1 MKKPLVTRNDIAE
14 AIALHTACMPTR
26 EIPGAIANYFMITRR
41 FYTRTDKAVINRLL
55 IAEIRDYLIE
65 QGRLRYATVA
75 AEMRKEAHRMTGNNL
90 NVEKT
95 APVASATPSPAV
107 NVISNTG
114 DTIDS
119 QTLLKMVNEARKLC
133 GEPEVR
139 NNKFIEKILD
149 ELEGED
155 GYTKSA
161 TVPPG
166 GGTPMV
172 VITMT
177 YKQALRVAARES
189 KAVRRSLH
197 TMIQALEP
205 INVENHPDE
214 IPVLEWQGVRV
225 VTTETLARG
234 YGTTPTRIQ
243 QNYNRNEERFVEG
256 KHFFKIK
263 GDEIKSLRL
272 SFSELQISPKTRSLI
287 LWTERGAARM
297 SKIVDTEQA
306 WAFFE
311 KLEDSYFRQKEQQP
325 VAIPQT
331 LPEALRLAAE
341 LAEQKQL
348 LEQKTHQL
356 NQQLVAAAPKVDFAD
371 RVSAANGI
379 LIGNFAKV
387 VGLKQNAL
395 FSWLRQNGILMAF
408 GARKNVP
415 RQQYIN
421 AGYFTVKEVVL
432 DDENGYQIRLT
443 PQLTGKGQQWLTR
456 KLLDAGLLKPVA
468 IG

>member
-1 MKKPLVTRNDIAE
+1 MKKPLVTRNEIAE

-41 FYTRTDKAVINRLL
+41 FYTRTDKAVINKLL

-90 NVEKT
+90 NVEKP
-95 APVASATPSPAV
+95 APVASATPAPAV
-107 NVISNTG
+107 NIIPNTG

-119 QTLLKMVNEARKLC
+119 LTLLKMVNEARKLC
-133 GEPEVR
+133 GESEVR

-149 ELEGED
+149 ELDGEH
-155 GYTKSA
+155 YTKSVVEKMNK
-161 TVPPG
+161 TS
-166 GGTPMV
+166 ML

-177 YKQALRVAARES
+177 FKQALRVAARES
-189 KAVRRSLH
+189 KAVRRSL
-197 TMIQALEP
+197 IDKLE
-205 INVENHPDE
+205 
-214 IPVLEWQGVRV
+214 
-225 VTTETLARG
+225 
-234 YGTTPTRIQ
+234 
-243 QNYNRNEERFVEG
+243 
-256 KHFFKIK
+256 
-263 GDEIKSLRL
+263 
-272 SFSELQISPKTRSLI
+272 ELQQANSPTPS
-287 LWTERGAARM
+287 
-297 SKIVDTEQA
+297 
-306 WAFFE
+306 
-311 KLEDSYFRQKEQQP
+311 
-325 VAIPQT
+325 IPQT

-341 LAEQKQL
+341 LAEQKMQL
-348 LEQKTHQL
+348 E
-356 NQQLVAAAPKVDFAD
+356 QQLVAAAPKVDFAD
-371 RVSAANGI
+371 RVSVANGI

>member
-1 MKKPLVTRNDIAE
+1 MKTPLVTRNEIAE
-14 AIALHTACMPTR
+14 AIALHTTCMPTR

-95 APVASATPSPAV
+95 APVTSATPAPAV
-107 NVISNTG
+107 NIIPNTG

-119 QTLLKMVNEARKLC
+119 LTLLKMVNEARKLC

-149 ELEGED
+149 ELDGEH
-155 GYTKSA
+155 YTKSVVEKMNK
-161 TVPPG
+161 TS
-166 GGTPMV
+166 ML

-177 YKQALRVAARES
+177 FKQALRVAARES
-189 KAVRRSLH
+189 KAVRRSL
-197 TMIQALEP
+197 IDKLE
-205 INVENHPDE
+205 
-214 IPVLEWQGVRV
+214 
-225 VTTETLARG
+225 
-234 YGTTPTRIQ
+234 
-243 QNYNRNEERFVEG
+243 
-256 KHFFKIK
+256 
-263 GDEIKSLRL
+263 
-272 SFSELQISPKTRSLI
+272 ELQQANSPTPS
-287 LWTERGAARM
+287 
-297 SKIVDTEQA
+297 
-306 WAFFE
+306 
-311 KLEDSYFRQKEQQP
+311 
-325 VAIPQT
+325 IPQT

-341 LAEQKQL
+341 LAEQKLQL
-348 LEQKTHQL
+348 E
-356 NQQLVAAAPKVDFAD
+356 QQLVAAAPKVDFAD
-371 RVSAANGI
+371 RVSVANGI

>member
-75 AEMRKEAHRMTGNNL
+75 AEMRKEARRMTGNNL
-90 NVEKT
+90 NVEKP
-95 APVASATPSPAV
+95 APVALATPSPTV

-149 ELEGED
+149 ELDGEH
-155 GYTKSA
+155 YTKSVVEKMNK
-161 TVPPG
+161 TS
-166 GGTPMV
+166 ML

-189 KAVRRSLH
+189 KAVRRSL
-197 TMIQALEP
+197 IDKLE
-205 INVENHPDE
+205 
-214 IPVLEWQGVRV
+214 
-225 VTTETLARG
+225 
-234 YGTTPTRIQ
+234 
-243 QNYNRNEERFVEG
+243 
-256 KHFFKIK
+256 
-263 GDEIKSLRL
+263 
-272 SFSELQISPKTRSLI
+272 ELQQANSPTPS
-287 LWTERGAARM
+287 
-297 SKIVDTEQA
+297 
-306 WAFFE
+306 
-311 KLEDSYFRQKEQQP
+311 
-325 VAIPQT
+325 IPQT

-341 LAEQKQL
+341 LAEQKMH
-348 LEQKTHQL
+348 LE
-356 NQQLVAAAPKVDFAD
+356 QQLVAAAPKVDFAD
-371 RVSAANGI
+371 RVSVANGI

-456 KLLDAGLLKPVA
+456 KLL
-468 IG
+468 

>member
-75 AEMRKEAHRMTGNNL
+75 AEMRKEAHRMTSNNL
-90 NVEKT
+90 NVKKP
-95 APVASATPSPAV
+95 ASVASATPSPAV

-133 GEPEVR
+133 GENEIR
-139 NNKFIEKILD
+139 NNDFLNRIKD
-149 ELEGED
+149 ELDGEF
-155 GYTKSA
+155 YETFVKSH
-161 TVPPG
+161 
-166 GGTPMV
+166 GTRAGRSFE

-189 KAVRRSLH
+189 KAVRRSL
-197 TMIQALEP
+197 IDKLE
-205 INVENHPDE
+205 
-214 IPVLEWQGVRV
+214 
-225 VTTETLARG
+225 
-234 YGTTPTRIQ
+234 
-243 QNYNRNEERFVEG
+243 
-256 KHFFKIK
+256 
-263 GDEIKSLRL
+263 
-272 SFSELQISPKTRSLI
+272 ELQQANSPTPS
-287 LWTERGAARM
+287 
-297 SKIVDTEQA
+297 
-306 WAFFE
+306 
-311 KLEDSYFRQKEQQP
+311 
-325 VAIPQT
+325 IPQT

-341 LAEQKQL
+341 LAEQKMQL
-348 LEQKTHQL
+348 E
-356 NQQLVAAAPKVDFAD
+356 QQLVAAAPKVDFAD

>member
-1 MKKPLVTRNDIAE
+1 MKKPLVTRNEIAE

-149 ELEGED
+149 ELDGEH
-155 GYTKSA
+155 YTKSVVEKMNK
-161 TVPPG
+161 TS
-166 GGTPMV
+166 ML

-177 YKQALRVAARES
+177 FKQALRVAARES
-189 KAVRRSLH
+189 KAVRRSL
-197 TMIQALEP
+197 IDKLE
-205 INVENHPDE
+205 
-214 IPVLEWQGVRV
+214 
-225 VTTETLARG
+225 
-234 YGTTPTRIQ
+234 
-243 QNYNRNEERFVEG
+243 
-256 KHFFKIK
+256 
-263 GDEIKSLRL
+263 
-272 SFSELQISPKTRSLI
+272 ELQQANSPTPS
-287 LWTERGAARM
+287 
-297 SKIVDTEQA
+297 
-306 WAFFE
+306 
-311 KLEDSYFRQKEQQP
+311 
-325 VAIPQT
+325 IPQT

-341 LAEQKQL
+341 LAEQKMQL
-348 LEQKTHQL
+348 E
-356 NQQLVAAAPKVDFAD
+356 QQLVAAAPKVDFAD
-371 RVSAANGI
+371 RVSVANGI

>member
-1 MKKPLVTRNDIAE
+1 MKTPLVTRNEIAE
-14 AIALHTACMPTR
+14 AIALHTTCMPTR

-75 AEMRKEAHRMTGNNL
+75 AEMRKEARRMTGNNL
-90 NVEKT
+90 NVEKP

-119 QTLLKMVNEARKLC
+119 LTLLKMLNEARKLC

-149 ELEGED
+149 ELDGEH
-155 GYTKSA
+155 YTKSVVEKMNK
-161 TVPPG
+161 TS
-166 GGTPMV
+166 ML

-189 KAVRRSLH
+189 KAVRRSL
-197 TMIQALEP
+197 IDKLE
-205 INVENHPDE
+205 
-214 IPVLEWQGVRV
+214 
-225 VTTETLARG
+225 
-234 YGTTPTRIQ
+234 
-243 QNYNRNEERFVEG
+243 
-256 KHFFKIK
+256 
-263 GDEIKSLRL
+263 
-272 SFSELQISPKTRSLI
+272 ELQQANSPAPS
-287 LWTERGAARM
+287 
-297 SKIVDTEQA
+297 
-306 WAFFE
+306 
-311 KLEDSYFRQKEQQP
+311 
-325 VAIPQT
+325 IPQT

-341 LAEQKQL
+341 LAEQKMQL
-348 LEQKTHQL
+348 E
-356 NQQLVAAAPKVDFAD
+356 QQLVAAAPKVDFAD
-371 RVSAANGI
+371 RVSVANGI

>member
-14 AIALHTACMPTR
+14 AIALHTACIPTR

-90 NVEKT
+90 NVEKP
-95 APVASATPSPAV
+95 APVASATPAPAV
-107 NVISNTG
+107 NIIPNTG

-119 QTLLKMVNEARKLC
+119 LTLLKMVNEARKLC

-149 ELEGED
+149 ELDGEH
-155 GYTKSA
+155 YTKSVVEKMNK
-161 TVPPG
+161 TS
-166 GGTPMV
+166 ML

-177 YKQALRVAARES
+177 FKQALRVAARES
-189 KAVRRSLH
+189 KAVRRSL
-197 TMIQALEP
+197 IDKLE
-205 INVENHPDE
+205 
-214 IPVLEWQGVRV
+214 
-225 VTTETLARG
+225 
-234 YGTTPTRIQ
+234 
-243 QNYNRNEERFVEG
+243 
-256 KHFFKIK
+256 
-263 GDEIKSLRL
+263 
-272 SFSELQISPKTRSLI
+272 ELQQANSPTPS
-287 LWTERGAARM
+287 
-297 SKIVDTEQA
+297 
-306 WAFFE
+306 
-311 KLEDSYFRQKEQQP
+311 
-325 VAIPQT
+325 IPQT

-341 LAEQKQL
+341 LAEQKLQL
-348 LEQKTHQL
+348 E
-356 NQQLVAAAPKVDFAD
+356 QQLVAAAPKVDFAD
-371 RVSAANGI
+371 RVSVANGI

>member
-14 AIALHTACMPTR
+14 AIALHTACIPTR

-75 AEMRKEAHRMTGNNL
+75 AEMRKEAHRMTSNNL
-90 NVEKT
+90 NVKKP
-95 APVASATPSPAV
+95 APVASATPAPAV
-107 NVISNTG
+107 NVIPTTG

-119 QTLLKMVNEARKLC
+119 LTLLKMVNEARKLC

-149 ELEGED
+149 ELDGEH
-155 GYTKSA
+155 YTKSVVEKMNK
-161 TVPPG
+161 TS
-166 GGTPMV
+166 ML

-177 YKQALRVAARES
+177 FKQALRVAARES
-189 KAVRRSLH
+189 KAVRRSL
-197 TMIQALEP
+197 IDKLE
-205 INVENHPDE
+205 
-214 IPVLEWQGVRV
+214 
-225 VTTETLARG
+225 
-234 YGTTPTRIQ
+234 
-243 QNYNRNEERFVEG
+243 
-256 KHFFKIK
+256 
-263 GDEIKSLRL
+263 
-272 SFSELQISPKTRSLI
+272 ELQQANSPTPS
-287 LWTERGAARM
+287 
-297 SKIVDTEQA
+297 
-306 WAFFE
+306 
-311 KLEDSYFRQKEQQP
+311 
-325 VAIPQT
+325 IPQT

-341 LAEQKQL
+341 LAEQKMQL
-348 LEQKTHQL
+348 E
-356 NQQLVAAAPKVDFAD
+356 QQLVAAAPKVDFAD
-371 RVSAANGI
+371 RVSVANGI

>member
-1 MKKPLVTRNDIAE
+1 MKTPLVTRNEIAE
-14 AIALHTACMPTR
+14 AIALHTTCMPTR

-90 NVEKT
+90 NVEKP
-95 APVASATPSPAV
+95 APVASATPAPAL
-107 NVISNTG
+107 NVIPNTG

-119 QTLLKMVNEARKLC
+119 LTLLKMVNEARKLC

-149 ELEGED
+149 ELDGEH
-155 GYTKSA
+155 YTKSVVEKMNK
-161 TVPPG
+161 TS
-166 GGTPMV
+166 ML

-177 YKQALRVAARES
+177 FKQALRVAARES
-189 KAVRRSLH
+189 KAVRRSL
-197 TMIQALEP
+197 IDKLE
-205 INVENHPDE
+205 
-214 IPVLEWQGVRV
+214 
-225 VTTETLARG
+225 
-234 YGTTPTRIQ
+234 
-243 QNYNRNEERFVEG
+243 
-256 KHFFKIK
+256 
-263 GDEIKSLRL
+263 
-272 SFSELQISPKTRSLI
+272 ELQQANSPAPS
-287 LWTERGAARM
+287 
-297 SKIVDTEQA
+297 
-306 WAFFE
+306 
-311 KLEDSYFRQKEQQP
+311 
-325 VAIPQT
+325 IPQT

-341 LAEQKQL
+341 LAEQKMQL
-348 LEQKTHQL
+348 E
-356 NQQLVAAAPKVDFAD
+356 QQLVAAAPKVDFAD
-371 RVSAANGI
+371 RVSVANGI

>member
-90 NVEKT
+90 NVKKP
-95 APVASATPSPAV
+95 ASVASATPSPAV

-133 GEPEVR
+133 GENEIR
-139 NNKFIEKILD
+139 NNDFLNRIKD
-149 ELEGED
+149 ELDGEF
-155 GYTKSA
+155 YETFVKSH
-161 TVPPG
+161 
-166 GGTPMV
+166 GTRAGRSFE

-189 KAVRRSLH
+189 KAVRRSL
-197 TMIQALEP
+197 IDKLE
-205 INVENHPDE
+205 
-214 IPVLEWQGVRV
+214 
-225 VTTETLARG
+225 
-234 YGTTPTRIQ
+234 
-243 QNYNRNEERFVEG
+243 
-256 KHFFKIK
+256 
-263 GDEIKSLRL
+263 
-272 SFSELQISPKTRSLI
+272 ELQQANSPTPS
-287 LWTERGAARM
+287 
-297 SKIVDTEQA
+297 
-306 WAFFE
+306 
-311 KLEDSYFRQKEQQP
+311 
-325 VAIPQT
+325 IPQT

-341 LAEQKQL
+341 LAEQKMQL
-348 LEQKTHQL
+348 E
-356 NQQLVAAAPKVDFAD
+356 QQLVAAAPKVDFAD

-408 GARKNVP
+408 GA
-415 RQQYIN
+415 
-421 AGYFTVKEVVL
+421 
-432 DDENGYQIRLT
+432 
-443 PQLTGKGQQWLTR
+443 
-456 KLLDAGLLKPVA
+456 
-468 IG
+468 

>member
-41 FYTRTDKAVINRLL
+41 FYTRTDKAVINKLL

-90 NVEKT
+90 NVEKP
-95 APVASATPSPAV
+95 APVASATPAPAV
-107 NVISNTG
+107 NIIPNTG

-119 QTLLKMVNEARKLC
+119 LTLLKMVNEAHKLC

-149 ELEGED
+149 ELDGEH
-155 GYTKSA
+155 YTKSVVEKMNK
-161 TVPPG
+161 TS
-166 GGTPMV
+166 ML

-177 YKQALRVAARES
+177 FKQALRVAARES
-189 KAVRRSLH
+189 KAVRRSL
-197 TMIQALEP
+197 IDKLE
-205 INVENHPDE
+205 
-214 IPVLEWQGVRV
+214 
-225 VTTETLARG
+225 
-234 YGTTPTRIQ
+234 
-243 QNYNRNEERFVEG
+243 
-256 KHFFKIK
+256 
-263 GDEIKSLRL
+263 
-272 SFSELQISPKTRSLI
+272 ELQQANSPTPS
-287 LWTERGAARM
+287 
-297 SKIVDTEQA
+297 
-306 WAFFE
+306 
-311 KLEDSYFRQKEQQP
+311 
-325 VAIPQT
+325 IPQT

-341 LAEQKQL
+341 LAEQKMQL
-348 LEQKTHQL
+348 E
-356 NQQLVAAAPKVDFAD
+356 QQLVAAAPKVDFAD
-371 RVSAANGI
+371 RVSVANGI

>member
-75 AEMRKEAHRMTGNNL
+75 AEMRKEARRMSGNNL
-90 NVEKT
+90 NVEKP
-95 APVASATPSPAV
+95 APVALATPSPTV

-149 ELEGED
+149 ELDGEH
-155 GYTKSA
+155 YTKSVVEKMNK
-161 TVPPG
+161 TS
-166 GGTPMV
+166 ML

-189 KAVRRSLH
+189 KAVRRSL
-197 TMIQALEP
+197 IDKLE
-205 INVENHPDE
+205 
-214 IPVLEWQGVRV
+214 
-225 VTTETLARG
+225 
-234 YGTTPTRIQ
+234 
-243 QNYNRNEERFVEG
+243 
-256 KHFFKIK
+256 
-263 GDEIKSLRL
+263 
-272 SFSELQISPKTRSLI
+272 ELQQANSPTPS
-287 LWTERGAARM
+287 
-297 SKIVDTEQA
+297 
-306 WAFFE
+306 
-311 KLEDSYFRQKEQQP
+311 
-325 VAIPQT
+325 IPQT

-341 LAEQKQL
+341 LAEQKMH
-348 LEQKTHQL
+348 LE
-356 NQQLVAAAPKVDFAD
+356 QQLVAAAPKVDFAD
-371 RVSAANGI
+371 RVSVANGI

>member
-1 MKKPLVTRNDIAE
+1 MKTPLVTRNEIAE
-14 AIALHTACMPTR
+14 AIALHTICMPTR

-41 FYTRTDKAVINRLL
+41 FYTRTDKAVINKLL

-75 AEMRKEAHRMTGNNL
+75 AEMRKEAHRITGNNL

-95 APVASATPSPAV
+95 APVTSATPAPAV
-107 NVISNTG
+107 NIIPNTG

-119 QTLLKMVNEARKLC
+119 LTLLKMVNEARKLC

-149 ELEGED
+149 ELDGEH
-155 GYTKSA
+155 YTKSVVEKMNK
-161 TVPPG
+161 TS
-166 GGTPMV
+166 ML

-177 YKQALRVAARES
+177 FKQAMRVAARES
-189 KAVRRSLH
+189 KAVRRSL
-197 TMIQALEP
+197 IDKLE
-205 INVENHPDE
+205 
-214 IPVLEWQGVRV
+214 
-225 VTTETLARG
+225 
-234 YGTTPTRIQ
+234 
-243 QNYNRNEERFVEG
+243 
-256 KHFFKIK
+256 
-263 GDEIKSLRL
+263 
-272 SFSELQISPKTRSLI
+272 ELQQANSPAPS
-287 LWTERGAARM
+287 
-297 SKIVDTEQA
+297 
-306 WAFFE
+306 
-311 KLEDSYFRQKEQQP
+311 
-325 VAIPQT
+325 IPQT

-341 LAEQKQL
+341 LAEQKMQL
-348 LEQKTHQL
+348 E
-356 NQQLVAAAPKVDFAD
+356 QQLVAAAPKVDFAD
-371 RVSAANGI
+371 RVSVANGI

>member
-1 MKKPLVTRNDIAE
+1 MKTPLVTRNEIAE
-14 AIALHTACMPTR
+14 AIALHTTCMPTR

-75 AEMRKEAHRMTGNNL
+75 AEMRKEARRMTGNNL
-90 NVEKT
+90 NVEKP

-114 DTIDS
+114 DTIDRL
-119 QTLLKMVNEARKLC
+119 TLLKMVNEARKLC

-149 ELEGED
+149 ELDGEH
-155 GYTKSA
+155 YTKSVVEKMNK
-161 TVPPG
+161 TS
-166 GGTPMV
+166 ML

-177 YKQALRVAARES
+177 FKQALRVAARES
-189 KAVRRSLH
+189 KAVRRSL
-197 TMIQALEP
+197 IDKLE
-205 INVENHPDE
+205 
-214 IPVLEWQGVRV
+214 
-225 VTTETLARG
+225 
-234 YGTTPTRIQ
+234 
-243 QNYNRNEERFVEG
+243 
-256 KHFFKIK
+256 
-263 GDEIKSLRL
+263 
-272 SFSELQISPKTRSLI
+272 ELQQANSPAPS
-287 LWTERGAARM
+287 
-297 SKIVDTEQA
+297 
-306 WAFFE
+306 
-311 KLEDSYFRQKEQQP
+311 
-325 VAIPQT
+325 IPQT

-341 LAEQKQL
+341 LAEQKMQL
-348 LEQKTHQL
+348 E
-356 NQQLVAAAPKVDFAD
+356 QQLVAAAPKVDFAD
-371 RVSAANGI
+371 RVSVANGI

>member
-1 MKKPLVTRNDIAE
+1 
-14 AIALHTACMPTR
+14 
-26 EIPGAIANYFMITRR
+26 
-41 FYTRTDKAVINRLL
+41 
-55 IAEIRDYLIE
+55 
-65 QGRLRYATVA
+65 
-75 AEMRKEAHRMTGNNL
+75 MTGNNL
-90 NVEKT
+90 NVEKP

-133 GEPEVR
+133 VEPEVR
-139 NNKFIEKILD
+139 NNKFIKKILD

-189 KAVRRSLH
+189 KAVRRSL
-197 TMIQALEP
+197 IDKLE
-205 INVENHPDE
+205 
-214 IPVLEWQGVRV
+214 
-225 VTTETLARG
+225 
-234 YGTTPTRIQ
+234 
-243 QNYNRNEERFVEG
+243 
-256 KHFFKIK
+256 
-263 GDEIKSLRL
+263 
-272 SFSELQISPKTRSLI
+272 ELQQANSPAPS
-287 LWTERGAARM
+287 
-297 SKIVDTEQA
+297 
-306 WAFFE
+306 
-311 KLEDSYFRQKEQQP
+311 
-325 VAIPQT
+325 IPQT
-331 LPEALRLAAE
+331 LPDALRLAAE
-341 LAEQKQL
+341 LAEQKMQL
-348 LEQKTHQL
+348 E
-356 NQQLVAAAPKVDFAD
+356 QQLVAAAPKVDFAD

>member
-26 EIPGAIANYFMITRR
+26 EIPGAIANYFMITKR

-75 AEMRKEAHRMTGNNL
+75 AEMRKEARRMTGNNL
-90 NVEKT
+90 NVEKP
-95 APVASATPSPAV
+95 APVALATPSPTV

-149 ELEGED
+149 ELDGEH
-155 GYTKSA
+155 YTKSVVEKMNK
-161 TVPPG
+161 TS
-166 GGTPMV
+166 ML

-189 KAVRRSLH
+189 KAVRRSL
-197 TMIQALEP
+197 IDKLE
-205 INVENHPDE
+205 
-214 IPVLEWQGVRV
+214 
-225 VTTETLARG
+225 
-234 YGTTPTRIQ
+234 
-243 QNYNRNEERFVEG
+243 
-256 KHFFKIK
+256 
-263 GDEIKSLRL
+263 
-272 SFSELQISPKTRSLI
+272 ELQQANSPTPS
-287 LWTERGAARM
+287 
-297 SKIVDTEQA
+297 
-306 WAFFE
+306 
-311 KLEDSYFRQKEQQP
+311 
-325 VAIPQT
+325 IPQT

-341 LAEQKQL
+341 LAEQKMH
-348 LEQKTHQL
+348 LE
-356 NQQLVAAAPKVDFAD
+356 QQLVAAAPKVDFAD
-371 RVSAANGI
+371 RVSVANGI

>member
-1 MKKPLVTRNDIAE
+1 MKTPLVTRNEIAE
-14 AIALHTACMPTR
+14 AIALHTICMPTR

-75 AEMRKEAHRMTGNNL
+75 AEMRKEAHRMTSNNL
-90 NVEKT
+90 NVKKP
-95 APVASATPSPAV
+95 ASVASATPSPAV

-133 GEPEVR
+133 GENEIR
-139 NNKFIEKILD
+139 NNDFLNRIKD
-149 ELEGED
+149 ELDGEF
-155 GYTKSA
+155 YETFVKSH
-161 TVPPG
+161 
-166 GGTPMV
+166 GTRAGRSFE

-189 KAVRRSLH
+189 KAVRRSL
-197 TMIQALEP
+197 IDKLE
-205 INVENHPDE
+205 
-214 IPVLEWQGVRV
+214 
-225 VTTETLARG
+225 
-234 YGTTPTRIQ
+234 
-243 QNYNRNEERFVEG
+243 
-256 KHFFKIK
+256 
-263 GDEIKSLRL
+263 
-272 SFSELQISPKTRSLI
+272 ELQQANSPTPS
-287 LWTERGAARM
+287 
-297 SKIVDTEQA
+297 
-306 WAFFE
+306 
-311 KLEDSYFRQKEQQP
+311 
-325 VAIPQT
+325 IPQT

-341 LAEQKQL
+341 LAEQKMQL
-348 LEQKTHQL
+348 E
-356 NQQLVAAAPKVDFAD
+356 QQLVAAAPKVDFAD

>member
-1 MKKPLVTRNDIAE
+1 
-14 AIALHTACMPTR
+14 
-26 EIPGAIANYFMITRR
+26 IPGAIANYFMITRR

-75 AEMRKEAHRMTGNNL
+75 AEMRKEAHRMTSNNL
-90 NVEKT
+90 NVKKP
-95 APVASATPSPAV
+95 ASVASATPSPAV

-133 GEPEVR
+133 GENEIR
-139 NNKFIEKILD
+139 NNDFLNRIKD
-149 ELEGED
+149 ELDGEF
-155 GYTKSA
+155 YETFVKSH
-161 TVPPG
+161 
-166 GGTPMV
+166 GTRAGRSFE

-189 KAVRRSLH
+189 KAVRRSL
-197 TMIQALEP
+197 IDKLE
-205 INVENHPDE
+205 
-214 IPVLEWQGVRV
+214 
-225 VTTETLARG
+225 
-234 YGTTPTRIQ
+234 
-243 QNYNRNEERFVEG
+243 
-256 KHFFKIK
+256 
-263 GDEIKSLRL
+263 
-272 SFSELQISPKTRSLI
+272 ELQQANSPTPS
-287 LWTERGAARM
+287 
-297 SKIVDTEQA
+297 
-306 WAFFE
+306 
-311 KLEDSYFRQKEQQP
+311 
-325 VAIPQT
+325 IPQT

-341 LAEQKQL
+341 LAEQKMQL
-348 LEQKTHQL
+348 E
-356 NQQLVAAAPKVDFAD
+356 QQLVAAAPKVDFAD

>member
-1 MKKPLVTRNDIAE
+1 MKTPLVTRNEIAE

-149 ELEGED
+149 ELDGEH
-155 GYTKSA
+155 YTKSVVEKMNK
-161 TVPPG
+161 TS
-166 GGTPMV
+166 ML

-177 YKQALRVAARES
+177 FKQALRVAARES
-189 KAVRRSLH
+189 KAVRRSL
-197 TMIQALEP
+197 IDKLE
-205 INVENHPDE
+205 
-214 IPVLEWQGVRV
+214 
-225 VTTETLARG
+225 
-234 YGTTPTRIQ
+234 
-243 QNYNRNEERFVEG
+243 
-256 KHFFKIK
+256 
-263 GDEIKSLRL
+263 
-272 SFSELQISPKTRSLI
+272 ELQQANSPTPS
-287 LWTERGAARM
+287 
-297 SKIVDTEQA
+297 
-306 WAFFE
+306 
-311 KLEDSYFRQKEQQP
+311 
-325 VAIPQT
+325 IPQT

-341 LAEQKQL
+341 LAEQKMQL
-348 LEQKTHQL
+348 E
-356 NQQLVAAAPKVDFAD
+356 QQLVAAAPKVDFAD
-371 RVSAANGI
+371 RVSVANGI

>member
-75 AEMRKEAHRMTGNNL
+75 AEMRKEARRMTGNNL
-90 NVEKT
+90 NVEKP

-119 QTLLKMVNEARKLC
+119 LTLLKMVNEARKLC

-149 ELEGED
+149 ELDGEH
-155 GYTKSA
+155 YTKSVVEKMNK
-161 TVPPG
+161 TS
-166 GGTPMV
+166 ML

-177 YKQALRVAARES
+177 FKQALRVAARES
-189 KAVRRSLH
+189 KAVRRSL
-197 TMIQALEP
+197 IDKLE
-205 INVENHPDE
+205 
-214 IPVLEWQGVRV
+214 
-225 VTTETLARG
+225 
-234 YGTTPTRIQ
+234 
-243 QNYNRNEERFVEG
+243 
-256 KHFFKIK
+256 
-263 GDEIKSLRL
+263 
-272 SFSELQISPKTRSLI
+272 ELQQANSPTPS
-287 LWTERGAARM
+287 
-297 SKIVDTEQA
+297 
-306 WAFFE
+306 
-311 KLEDSYFRQKEQQP
+311 
-325 VAIPQT
+325 IPQT

-341 LAEQKQL
+341 LAEQKMQL
-348 LEQKTHQL
+348 E
-356 NQQLVAAAPKVDFAD
+356 QQLVAAAPKVDFAD
-371 RVSAANGI
+371 RVSVANGI

>member
-75 AEMRKEAHRMTGNNL
+75 AEMRKEARRMAGNNL
-90 NVEKT
+90 NVEKP
-95 APVASATPSPAV
+95 APVALATPSPTV

-149 ELEGED
+149 ELDGEH
-155 GYTKSA
+155 YTKSVVEKMNK
-161 TVPPG
+161 TS
-166 GGTPMV
+166 ML

-189 KAVRRSLH
+189 KAVRRSL
-197 TMIQALEP
+197 IDKLE
-205 INVENHPDE
+205 
-214 IPVLEWQGVRV
+214 
-225 VTTETLARG
+225 
-234 YGTTPTRIQ
+234 
-243 QNYNRNEERFVEG
+243 
-256 KHFFKIK
+256 
-263 GDEIKSLRL
+263 
-272 SFSELQISPKTRSLI
+272 ELQQANSPTPS
-287 LWTERGAARM
+287 
-297 SKIVDTEQA
+297 
-306 WAFFE
+306 
-311 KLEDSYFRQKEQQP
+311 
-325 VAIPQT
+325 IPQT

-341 LAEQKQL
+341 LAEQKMH
-348 LEQKTHQL
+348 LE
-356 NQQLVAAAPKVDFAD
+356 QQLVAAAPKVDFAD
-371 RVSAANGI
+371 RVSVANGI

>member
-1 MKKPLVTRNDIAE
+1 MRTSLVTREEMIE
-14 AIALHTACMPTR
+14 AIEQHTACISTR
-26 EIPGAIANYFMITRR
+26 DIPGVIANYFMITKQLYRR
-41 FYTRTDKAVINRLL
+41 KDKNAVHRILL
-55 IAEIRDYLIE
+55 SDIREYLLE
-65 QGRLRYATVA
+65 QGHLNYATVA
-75 AEMRKEAHRMTGNNL
+75 AEARKEAHRMKAT
-90 NVEKT
+90 NVK
-95 APVASATPSPAV
+95 S
-107 NVISNTG
+107 
-114 DTIDS
+114 
-119 QTLLKMVNEARKLC
+119 
-133 GEPEVR
+133 
-139 NNKFIEKILD
+139 EKIHAPSVQES
-149 ELEGED
+149 EL
-155 GYTKSA
+155 
-161 TVPPG
+161 
-166 GGTPMV
+166 V
-172 VITMT
+172 VA
-177 YKQALRVAARES
+177 QN
-189 KAVRRSLH
+189 
-197 TMIQALEP
+197 Q
-205 INVENHPDE
+205 PDE

-234 YGTTPTRIQ
+234 YGVDEANI
-243 QNYNRNEERFVEG
+243 RNNLSRNLDRFEEG
-256 KHFFKIK
+256 KHYFLLTGLKLREFKNRVTGSYSVGK
-263 GDEIKSLRL
+263 NA
-272 SFSELQISPKTRSLI
+272 RSLT

-297 SKIVDTEQA
+297 SKIVDTNEA

-348 LEQKTHQL
+348 LEQKAHQL

-371 RVSAANGI
+371 RVSVAKGI

-395 FSWLRQNGILMAF
+395 FAWLRENGILMAF

-432 DDENGYQIRLT
+432 DDEDGYQIRLT

-468 IG
+468 AE

>member
-1 MKKPLVTRNDIAE
+1 MKTPLVTRNEIAE
-14 AIALHTACMPTR
+14 AIALHTICMPTR

-90 NVEKT
+90 NVEKP
-95 APVASATPSPAV
+95 APVASATPAPAV
-107 NVISNTG
+107 NIIPNTG

-119 QTLLKMVNEARKLC
+119 LTLLKMVNEARKLC

-149 ELEGED
+149 ELDGEH
-155 GYTKSA
+155 YTKSVVEKMNK
-161 TVPPG
+161 TS
-166 GGTPMV
+166 ML

-177 YKQALRVAARES
+177 FKQALRVAARES
-189 KAVRRSLH
+189 KAVRRSL
-197 TMIQALEP
+197 IDKLE
-205 INVENHPDE
+205 
-214 IPVLEWQGVRV
+214 
-225 VTTETLARG
+225 
-234 YGTTPTRIQ
+234 
-243 QNYNRNEERFVEG
+243 
-256 KHFFKIK
+256 
-263 GDEIKSLRL
+263 
-272 SFSELQISPKTRSLI
+272 ELQQANSPAPS
-287 LWTERGAARM
+287 
-297 SKIVDTEQA
+297 
-306 WAFFE
+306 
-311 KLEDSYFRQKEQQP
+311 
-325 VAIPQT
+325 IPQT

-341 LAEQKQL
+341 LAEQKMQL
-348 LEQKTHQL
+348 E
-356 NQQLVAAAPKVDFAD
+356 QQLVAAAPKVDFAD
-371 RVSAANGI
+371 RVSVANGI